1 MRAELFELVDI
12 TADDERLLWV
22 PGQDLVHRTEFG
34 GGLGGDAVAV
44 ARLGGG
50 VQHAFLGVH
59 IHADLDAFGGGDIA
73 GHLELFPRGVVA
85 LGADEGEDVA
95 LAAVLAHEGSG
106 KP

>member
-1 MRAELFELVDI
+1 MRAEFFELVDV

-22 PGQDLVHRTEFG
+22 PGQDLVYRMELG
-34 GGLGGDAVAV
+34 GGLGGDTVAV

-59 IHADLDAFGGGDIA
+59 IHANLDAFGGGDIT
-73 GHLELFPRGVVA
+73 GHFEFFPWGVVA
-85 LGADEGEDVA
+85 LGSDEGEDVT